1 MAEPSTARRG
11 GPNGR
16 TGRPAAHTRDQV
28 VDAAVAMG
36 LRNVSVAGVARV
48 MGIPAAT
55 VYTYVSGRDD
65 LERAVAD
72 RVLDGVIGDV
82 ADGDDPVEVAVG
94 WGLSLYGVAMGHPG
108 LAEYYLSHAWPS
120 LLLFEERFG
129 AALVEAGFVPAAAV
143 LLTDAVVSTAMGE
156 AVARQAE
163 DLGED
168 REFEDSFGLDRPV
181 HTAGLPIA
189 WSAPESDRFAWKL
202 RWSVVGMVDA
212 IRREVVPFSGS
223 T

>member
-1 MAEPSTARRG
+1 MKG
-11 GPNGR
+11 GPSGR
-16 TGRPAAHTRDQV
+16 TGRPAAHTREQV

-36 LRNVSVAGVARV
+36 LQNVSVVGVARAL
-48 MGIPAAT
+48 GIPAAT

-72 RVLDGVIGDV
+72 RLLDGVICEV
-82 ADGDDPVEVAVG
+82 TEPEDPVEVAVG
-94 WGLSLYGVAMGHPG
+94 WGSSLHCAALGHPG

-120 LLLFEERFG
+120 LLMFEERLG
-129 AALVEAGFVPAAAV
+129 AALVDAGFDPAAAV

-156 AVARQAE
+156 AIARHAE

-168 REFEDSFGLDRPV
+168 REFEEAFGLDRPV
-181 HTAGLPIA
+181 HAAGLPIA
-189 WSAPESDRFAWKL
+189 FSAPDSDRFTWKL

-212 IRREVVPFSGS
+212 IRRGVLPFD
-223 T
+223 